1 MDINLLENAIVLYR
15 KQKLHIGRRHE
26 ERRVGAYICSVNE
39 MDKRI
44 RKIYC
49 ELIKDM
55 TDEDEI
61 SKWLRKE
68 VTDLLQSEKGEMEK
82 QEYEKY
88 RDKAFLF
95 ASAGEEAGF
104 VRGFRYAFGLF
115 MECMHDKD

>member
-1 MDINLLENAIVLYR
+1 
-15 KQKLHIGRRHE
+15 
-26 ERRVGAYICSVNE
+26 

-44 RKIYC
+44 REIYC

-61 SKWLRKE
+61 GMWLRKE
-68 VTDLLQSEKGEMEK
+68 VTDLLQGEKDGMEK
-82 QEYEKY
+82 QEYDKC

-115 MECMHDKD
+115 MECIEKL

>member
-1 MDINLLENAIVLYR
+1 MVENVIGLYR
-15 KQKLHIGRRHE
+15 RQKPHIRRIFE
-26 ERRVGAYICSVNE
+26 ERRFGAYICSVSE

-44 RKIYC
+44 REIYC
-49 ELIKDM
+49 ELIKDV
-55 TDEDEI
+55 TDEDKI
-61 SKWLRKE
+61 SIWLRKE
-68 VTDLLQSEKGEMEK
+68 VTGLLQGEKDGMEK

-115 MECMHDKD
+115 IECMHEKD